1 MNDPFRLAL
10 EQHQQGFLDQAAQ
23 LYLQVLARQPHHADA
38 IHLLGVVAH
47 QQGRPVQ
54 AIGLIS
60 QAIALKPGVA
70 MYHANLAEACR
81 AVGDYDR
88 AAASAR
94 EALRLKPD
102 FADPANTLGLLLLE
116 QNQPAAAIE
125 QFELA
130 LTLKPNFALT
140 CNNLGNAHRLQGDID
155 QALACFQKALDIDPH
170 LAEAH
175 SNLGQLLLEEN
186 QPHKALLH
194 CREAVRLRPN
204 SAEAHSNLGNV
215 LRELG
220 RLDEAKQ
227 CYTQAL
233 HLNPRL
239 AMLYN
244 NMGQALQ
251 EEGKAQEAIA
261 WYERGL
267 TLDPKLA
274 RLHCN
279 LASVLVELENHA
291 EAIVRYETALRLD
304 PNYADAHTGLGWV
317 WHEQGR
323 YEEAQERYRQVL
335 RLKPNFAPALGNL
348 GQVRAELGDFT
359 GAEQYL
365 RRALDRDPRLAGA
378 WNQLATH
385 LRARLPAEDVA
396 AMRTLLK
403 DGDLNAG
410 KRSALHFGLA
420 QVLDAHKEYDEA
432 GEHLVKANAIALA
445 QWRARGQ
452 GYEPAAH
459 QQFVDRLID
468 SFQPQY
474 FARVR
479 EFGSVSQRPI
489 FIVGLPRSGTTL
501 TEQILARHS
510 QVFGAGELSLAQQ
523 AFMRLGNGNV
533 DKAFDALGQLMVST
547 TVELANWHLD
557 RLRAL
562 NDAAPRVADKM
573 PDNYLYLGLLAML
586 FPKAK
591 FIHCRRDLRD
601 VAVSCWMTSFR
612 SIRWASD
619 PEHIA
624 SRFHEYQRL
633 MQYWRSVLPVEM
645 LEVDYEDTVSDVEA
659 TARRLVK
666 WCGLD
671 WEPACVAFH
680 EGKQPVRT
688 ASVSQVRQP
697 IYRRSVG
704 RWQNYERSLG
714 PVFRRLAAFVPSTG
728 R

>member
-10 EQHQQGFLDQAAQ
+10 KHHQQGFLDQAAQ
-23 LYLQVLARQPHHADA
+23 LYLNVLARQPGHADA

-47 QQGRPVQ
+47 QQGRHAQ
-54 AIGLIS
+54 AIDLIG
-60 QAIALKPGVA
+60 QAIDLRPGVA
-70 MYHANLAEACR
+70 MYQANLAEAYR
-81 AVGDYDR
+81 AVGKYSQ
-88 AAASAR
+88 AAASANA
-94 EALRLKPD
+94 ALRLKPD

-125 QFELA
+125 QFKLA
-130 LTLKPNFALT
+130 LTLKPHFALAW
-140 CNNLGNAHRLQGDID
+140 NNLGNAHRLQGDID
-155 QALACFQKALDIDPH
+155 QALACFQRALDIDPR

-175 SNLGQLLLEEN
+175 TNRGQLLLEEK

-194 CREAVRLRPN
+194 CREAVRLKPD
-204 SAEAHSNLGNV
+204 SAEADSNLGNV

-220 RLDEAKQ
+220 QLDEAKQ
-227 CYTQAL
+227 CYTRAL

-251 EEGKAQEAIA
+251 EDGKAQEAIA

-267 TLDPKLA
+267 ALDPNLA

-279 LASVLVELENHA
+279 LASVLAELERHA
-291 EAIVRYETALRLD
+291 EAIERYETALRLD
-304 PNYADAHTGLGWV
+304 PNYAEAHTGLGWV

-323 YEEAQERYRQVL
+323 YVDAQERYRQVL
-335 RLKPNFAPALGNL
+335 QLKPDFAPALCNL
-348 GQVRAELGDFT
+348 GQVRAELGDFAE
-359 GAEQYL
+359 AEQYL
-365 RRALDRDPRLAGA
+365 RRALGRNPRLAGA
-378 WNQLATH
+378 WSQLATH
-385 LRARLPAEDVA
+385 LRAKLPGEDLA
-396 AMRTLLK
+396 AMRTLIEE
-403 DGDLNAG
+403 GGLNAG

-420 QVLDAHKEYDEA
+420 QVLDARQEYAEA
-432 GEHLVKANAIALA
+432 GAHLVEANAIALA
-445 QWRARGQ
+445 QGRARGQ
-452 GYEPAAH
+452 AYEPEAH
-459 QQFVDRLID
+459 HQFVDRLID
-468 SFQPQY
+468 LFRPEF

-479 EFGSVSQRPI
+479 DFGSASERPI

-523 AFMRLGNGNV
+523 MFRRSAGDNLEGR
-533 DKAFDALGQLMVST
+533 FDALEQLTAAT

-562 NDAAPRVADKM
+562 NDSAPRVADKM
-573 PDNYLYLGLLAML
+573 PDNYLYLGLLAIM
-586 FPKAK
+586 FPQAK
-591 FIHCRRDLRD
+591 FIHCRRDPRD
-601 VAVSCWMTSFR
+601 VAISCWMTNFR

-619 PEHIA
+619 QEHIS
-624 SRFHEYQRL
+624 SRFQQYHRL
-633 MQYWRSVLPVEM
+633 MQHWRSALPVEL
-645 LEVDYEDTVSDVEA
+645 LEVDYEDTVNDVEA
-659 TARRLVK
+659 TARRLVE
-666 WCGLD
+666 WCGLK

-704 RWQNYERSLG
+704 RWQNYESSLG
-714 PVFRRLAAFVPSTG
+714 SMFRRLAS
-728 R
+728 

>member
-1 MNDPFRLAL
+1 MTDPFRLAL

-23 LYLQVLARQPHHADA
+23 LYLQVLARQPNHADA

-47 QQGRPVQ
+47 QQGRQAQ
-54 AIGLIS
+54 AIGLIG

-70 MYHANLAEACR
+70 MYHANLAEAYR
-81 AVGDYDR
+81 ALGESDR
-88 AAASAR
+88 AAACATV
-94 EALRLKPD
+94 ALRLKPD
-102 FADPANTLGLLLLE
+102 FAEPANTLGLLLLE
-116 QNQPAAAIE
+116 QKQLAAAIE

-130 LTLKPNFALT
+130 LTLKPTFALA
-140 CNNLGNAHRLQGDID
+140 CNNLGNAHRLNGDID
-155 QALACFQKALDIDPH
+155 QALDCFQKALDIDPH

-175 SNLGQLLLEEN
+175 NNLGQLLLEEN

-194 CREAVRLRPN
+194 CREAVRLKPD

-227 CYTQAL
+227 CYSHAL

-267 TLDPKLA
+267 TMDSNLA

-279 LASVLVELENHA
+279 LASVLVELDNHA

-304 PNYADAHTGLGWV
+304 PNYPDAHTGLGWV

-323 YEEAQERYRQVL
+323 YEDAQERYRQVL
-335 RLKPNFAPALGNL
+335 QRQPDFAPALCNL

-385 LRARLPAEDVA
+385 LRAKLPGEDLA
-396 AMRTLLK
+396 AMRMLLK

-420 QVLDAHKEYDEA
+420 QVLDPHKQYEEA
-432 GEHLVKANAIALA
+432 GDHLVQANAIALA

-468 SFQPQY
+468 LFQPEY

-479 EFGSVSQRPI
+479 EFGSASQRPI

-523 AFMRLGNGNV
+523 AFMRLGDGNV
-533 DKAFDALGQLMVST
+533 DGVFDALGQLTACT

-562 NDAAPRVADKM
+562 SDSAPRVADKM

-619 PEHIA
+619 LEHIV
-624 SRFHEYQRL
+624 SRFHEYHRL
-633 MQYWRSVLPVEM
+633 MQHWRRVLPVEM
-645 LEVDYEDTVSDVEA
+645 LEVDYEATVSDVEV
-659 TARRLVK
+659 TARRLVE

-704 RWQNYERSLG
+704 RWKNYEHSVG
-714 PVFRRLAAFVPSTG
+714 SVFRKLSVLQS
-728 R
+728 